1 MPFSPP
7 ARPAGRCLLASER
20 TPRKFSVVMPT
31 GKNHDPDRIR
41 HFCNQALHSQR
52 TVEPLRVGSATAPRI
67 ALVTSARHVEQP
79 QAMPIEAA
87 GFQKGMQT
95 GIVLQVNQS
104 YRADFQLQVNASD
117 QTVEV
122 SAAIMQVESHST

>member
-1 MPFSPP
+1 
-7 ARPAGRCLLASER
+7 
-20 TPRKFSVVMPT
+20 
-31 GKNHDPDRIR
+31 
-41 HFCNQALHSQR
+41 
-52 TVEPLRVGSATAPRI
+52 
-67 ALVTSARHVEQP
+67 VEQP

-87 GFQKGMQT
+87 GFQKGVQT